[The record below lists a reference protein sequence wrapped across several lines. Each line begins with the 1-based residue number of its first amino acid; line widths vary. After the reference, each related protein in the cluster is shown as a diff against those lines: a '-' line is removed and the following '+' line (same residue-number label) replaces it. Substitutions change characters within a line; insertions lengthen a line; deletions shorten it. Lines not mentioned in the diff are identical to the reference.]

1 MANGEYWKNRA
12 LDRVL
17 AAEDIASERM
27 KRIRAAYIRALK
39 SIREDAKRL
48 VKAFAASGE
57 IPEEYARELISEAAN
72 YELNAVL
79 TRLMRDTK
87 DGDAK
92 REVWLRL
99 RASAYRYRAD
109 RFQLLE
115 DRIYSY
121 VKEAANVEIAED
133 TELFSDI
140 YERGY
145 YSSVDAIS
153 RQYGRYI
160 EDFTLLPKSA
170 VEAAVAEPWSGA
182 HFSTRVWANT
192 DKVAKAASEIVTAGL
207 LSGEGTAKMAKKLES
222 AVNSGIYAAERLVRT
237 ETLHFL
243 NKGQLDSYIEYG
255 DEEYEYLATL
265 DARTC
270 QTCGALDMK
279 VFPVSAAQEGVNY
292 PTMHPNCRCTTVPH
306 VDANGT
312 RRARNYLTGEYDE
325 VSGNM
330 SYSEWISSMSPEERA
345 EFEYKAKSLQNRAAD
360 KRQLAKY
367 QEVLGKKGSLRG
379 LDKFQRVKYNSDKE
393 LINFIR
399 LDYSRQKKLLDDPEL
414 ALPNAAVATADSRKF
429 TNYLFD
435 ETKSTGY
442 AKGRAFTSRLGY
454 DKDNYSELKKAI
466 LEGAKKYP
474 ATFKGTDQF
483 GDKYE
488 QKMVLYGKKDKPAN
502 VIIGWKTKDGKTW
515 MTSAYIKEI
524 DR

>member
-1 MANGEYWKNRA
+1 MANAEYWKNRA

-170 VEAAVAEPWSGA
+170 IEAAVSEPWSGA

-207 LSGEGTAKMAKKLES
+207 LSGEGTAKMAKKLDS

-243 NKGQLDSYIEYG
+243 NKGQLESYIEYG

-270 QTCGALDMK
+270 RTCGALDMK

-330 SYSEWISSMSPEERA
+330 SYSKWISSMSPEERA

-379 LDKFQRVKYNSDKE
+379 LDKFQRVKYNSDKTEYNGIKIRYADKNLQKEIRSDYNLMIREGQQGKHIKGHNNYIEGRSYLTIGIEEAQE
-393 LINFIR
+393 LVNKYAGTGKINRTGKANKWKNTETIIC
-399 LDYSRQKKLLDDPEL
+399 DKVIGYNVSMYNGEET
-414 ALPNAAVATADSRKF
+414 AT
-429 TNYLFD
+429 
-435 ETKSTGY
+435 
-442 AKGRAFTSRLGY
+442 RAF
-454 DKDNYSELKKAI
+454 KIHYSKE
-466 LEGAKKYP
+466 
-474 ATFKGTDQF
+474 KGTHIVPTEE
-483 GDKYE
+483 G
-488 QKMVLYGKKDKPAN
+488 
-502 VIIGWKTKDGKTW
+502 I
-515 MTSAYIKEI
+515 
-524 DR
+524 

>member
-1 MANGEYWKNRA
+1 MANAEYWKNRA

-87 DGDAK
+87 NEDA
-92 REVWLRL
+92 RRDVWLRL

-140 YERGY
+140 YERSY

-170 VEAAVAEPWSGA
+170 IEAAVSEPWSGA

-243 NKGQLDSYIEYG
+243 NKGQFDSYIEYG

-270 QTCGALDMK
+270 RTCGALDMK

-306 VDANGT
+306 VDSAGT
-312 RRARNYLTGEYDE
+312 RKARNYLTGEYDE
-325 VSGNM
+325 VPGNM

-379 LDKFQRVKYNSDKE
+379 LDKFQRVKYNNSEEYRDILGAYRYVLDNPGADINAYRCVKELHSKFPNGSFHIPAKVIDVEKLGFDDNHVNKERLHKVTREEAAEFITKAKVSHTVWKGQFERYYSDKGVAYVN
-393 LINFIR
+393 LQGNYIR
-399 LDYSRQKKLLDDPEL
+399 TAFKPEEY
-414 ALPNAAVATADSRKF
+414 VGDVEKIM
-429 TNYLFD
+429 
-435 ETKSTGY
+435 EV
-442 AKGRAFTSRLGY
+442 
-454 DKDNYSELKKAI
+454 LKK
-466 LEGAKKYP
+466 
-474 ATFKGTDQF
+474 
-483 GDKYE
+483 
-488 QKMVLYGKKDKPAN
+488 YG
-502 VIIGWKTKDGKTW
+502 
-515 MTSAYIKEI
+515 
-524 DR
+524 R